1 MRQTIPA
8 AAFAAFLA
16 FTFALPANA
25 QSSRAWISGMGVDS
39 GTCPRQSPCHT
50 LTYALTQ
57 IFSGGEITVLDPGG
71 YGTVVINKGVS
82 IVSDSGSGEA
92 GVASF
97 SGDLITVNAG
107 PSDVVILR
115 GLVIDGLGTANSG
128 IRFNSGAA
136 LHVQNTLIKGVRAA
150 SGVGI
155 NFTPTAASDLHV
167 TNTTVINNGVGLTGA
182 GIMIK
187 PSGSGL
193 VRATFTRVTAEQNSA
208 GITIDGTT
216 STGTVRA
223 TVRDSMLAG
232 NNGTGLWAQSS
243 GTPVGVYVINSSS
256 AENGTVGIN
265 AGGANAAITLMNA
278 SIVGNNIGIS
288 STSGANIY
296 SYKNNAINFNF
307 GGDGAIVP
315 GNVLPLN

>member
-16 FTFALPANA
+16 VTFAVPANA

-92 GVASF
+92 GIASF
-97 SGDLITVNAG
+97 AGDLITVNAG

-115 GLVIDGLGTANSG
+115 GLVIDGLGSANSG

-150 SGVGI
+150 FGAGI

-167 TNTTVINNGVGLTGA
+167 TDTTVINNGSGLTGA

-187 PSGSGL
+187 PTGSGL
-193 VRATFTRVTAEQNSA
+193 VRATLTRVTAGQNSA

-216 STGTVRA
+216 STGTLRA
-223 TVRDSMLAG
+223 TVRGRPTTAPACGRSPRARR
-232 NNGTGLWAQSS
+232 S
-243 GTPVGVYVINSSS
+243 V
-256 AENGTVGIN
+256 
-265 AGGANAAITLMNA
+265 
-278 SIVGNNIGIS
+278 
-288 STSGANIY
+288 STSSIPRAPRMGLSA
-296 SYKNNAINFNF
+296 SMPA
-307 GGDGAIVP
+307 GQMRRSH
-315 GNVLPLN
+315 

>member
-16 FTFALPANA
+16 FTFAVPANA

-167 TNTTVINNGVGLTGA
+167 TDTTVINNGVGLTGA

-187 PSGSGL
+187 PTGSGL

-216 STGTVRA
+216 STGTIRA
-223 TVRDSMLAG
+223 TVRDSVLAG

-243 GTPVGVYVINSSS
+243 GTPIGVYVVNSSS
-256 AENGTVGIN
+256 VENGTVGIN
-265 AGGANAAITLMNA
+265 AGGTNAAVTLMNA
-278 SIVGNNIGIS
+278 SIFGNNIGIS

-307 GGDGAIVP
+307 GGDGAILP
-315 GNVLPLN
+315 ANVLPLN

>member
-1 MRQTIPA
+1 MRQTISP

-16 FTFALPANA
+16 VTFAAPANA

-115 GLVIDGLGTANSG
+115 GLVVDGLGTANSG

-136 LHVQNTLIKGVRAA
+136 LHVQNTLIKGFRAA

-155 NFTPTAASDLHV
+155 NFTPAAASDLHV
-167 TNTTVINNGVGLTGA
+167 TNTTVINNGTGLTGA

-187 PSGSGL
+187 PTGSGL

-216 STGTVRA
+216 STGTIRA
-223 TVRDSMLAG
+223 TVRDSVLAG

-243 GTPVGVYVINSSS
+243 GAPVGVYVVNASSV
-256 AENGTVGIN
+256 ENGTAGIN
-265 AGGANAAITLMNA
+265 AGGTNAAITLMNA
-278 SIVGNNIGIS
+278 SILGNNIGIS
-288 STSGANIY
+288 STGGANIY

-307 GGDGAIVP
+307 GGDGAILP
-315 GNVLPLN
+315 GNLLPLN